1 MALVN
6 KDFITPA
13 EASGIVLGAYQGA
26 TSALPF
32 GQILTDMNNPT
43 GINVSWVPNQPRFEV
58 DTMEYSSYDAE
69 APYDETHAGGK
80 KKLRRCFRCVNVI
93 AYPKRTSS
101 RASPLRASPSIRL

>member
-32 GQILTDMNNPT
+32 GQILAT
-43 GINVSWVPNQPRFEV
+43 
-58 DTMEYSSYDAE
+58 
-69 APYDETHAGGK
+69 
-80 KKLRRCFRCVNVI
+80 
-93 AYPKRTSS
+93 
-101 RASPLRASPSIRL
+101 

>member
-6 KDFITPA
+6 KDFIPPA

-43 GINVSWVPNQPRFEV
+43 GINVSWVPNL
-58 DTMEYSSYDAE
+58 SLI
-69 APYDETHAGGK
+69 H
-80 KKLRRCFRCVNVI
+80 I
-93 AYPKRTSS
+93 
-101 RASPLRASPSIRL
+101 